1 MVFQIWRNV
10 FETKSTSVCK
20 TICNCEPHK
29 CVLIF
34 SETVPLT
41 YAQVLASHKNSLE
54 HTRRNAESQVF
65 EIRVIKLGSAVHT
78 ALENVYLNWDTIL
91 GPAEHQRVPC
101 RRNQNCHGPGVC
113 HGKFHNSPAPNGRLG
128 ESN

>member
-1 MVFQIWRNV
+1 MKPRVQ
-10 FETKSTSVCK
+10 EYKSSLCK
-20 TICNCEPHK
+20 TICFDCATTHSCEPHK

-54 HTRRNAESQVF
+54 HARRNAESQVF

-78 ALENVYLNWDTIL
+78 ALENVFLNWDTIL
-91 GPAEHQRVPC
+91 LC
-101 RRNQNCHGPGVC
+101 YS
-113 HGKFHNSPAPNGRLG
+113 KL
-128 ESN
+128 